1 VAVQVVAHSSAL
13 MSIFSMTAVAL
24 PLQPVDF
31 VG

>member
-1 VAVQVVAHSSAL
+1 

-31 VG
+31 VADVSFDESAMQ